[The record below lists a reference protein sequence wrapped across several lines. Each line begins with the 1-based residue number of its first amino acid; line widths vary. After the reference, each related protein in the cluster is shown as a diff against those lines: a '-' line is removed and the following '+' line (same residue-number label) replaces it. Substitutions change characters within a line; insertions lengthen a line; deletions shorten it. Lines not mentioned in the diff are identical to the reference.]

1 MNAIPPVRRR
11 LLGSALRKHR
21 ETLGYTLD
29 QAARILDCDRSKI
42 SRIETGQRGIRRKE
56 LRDLLTEYGV
66 AGSEQEALLAIAH
79 SGRQTGWWLDYPDVL
94 SPAGQDYV
102 IMELAATRIL
112 AFEPNQVPDL
122 LQTPEYASSLAY
134 ADANAV
140 GDDQRDHVI
149 EVKLSRQRIVLGAK
163 SPVLEVV
170 ITEGA
175 LRQAVGG
182 PRVMRAQL
190 GWLADVADAG
200 RVTGLPDGDGSNRDG
215 SALISLQV
223 LPFAAGAH
231 AAAGCGPMTI
241 LRFAKNQG
249 IGVVHL
255 AGLSGGVS
263 LEDAAEVERYLRTFA
278 QLRSAAL
285 APAASARLLRAIAP
299 GEEGGDRYALAASAV
314 CGWAAGASMSW
325 VSGTVWTG
333 CASCLLTSSSF
344 EISSCMSRSCWVST
358 RTLLREIMNEH
369 SRVEIGGTRQ
379 ASNAFGA

>member
-1 MNAIPPVRRR
+1 VNAIPPVRRR

-29 QAARILDCDRSKI
+29 QAAGILDCDRSKI

-66 AGSEQEALLAIAH
+66 AGGEQEALLAIAH

-102 IMELAATRIL
+102 IMELAATKIL

-122 LQTPEYASSLAY
+122 LQTPEYASALAD

-140 GDDQRDHVI
+140 GGDQRDHVI

-215 SALISLQV
+215 SALVSLQV

-249 IGVVHL
+249 VGVVHL

-263 LEDAAEVERYLRTFA
+263 LEDAAEVARYLRTFA

-299 GEEGGDRYALAASAV
+299 GER
-314 CGWAAGASMSW
+314 
-325 VSGTVWTG
+325 
-333 CASCLLTSSSF
+333 
-344 EISSCMSRSCWVST
+344 
-358 RTLLREIMNEH
+358 
-369 SRVEIGGTRQ
+369 
-379 ASNAFGA
+379 